1 MLVRKATIKD
11 ADKIS
16 KLEAGSFPKEEA
28 ASLSAFRDRLRVYP
42 KHFLVMEEDGEILC
56 CVNGLVTDE
65 KDLTD
70 EMYSS
75 ADLHDE
81 NGKWQMIFGV
91 ATHPDHRRQ
100 GLASDIVRR
109 FVEYAQKEGRLGVV
123 LTCKDYLVHF
133 YERLGFVN
141 EGVSGSAHGG
151 VTWYQMRLTFPR
163 CEVSTESRSDD

>member
-1 MLVRKATIKD
+1 MTVRKATVED

-16 KLEAGSFPKEEA
+16 RLEASAFPQEEA
-28 ASLSAFRDRLRVYP
+28 ASLAAFQDRLRVYP
-42 KHFLVMEEDGEILC
+42 DHFLVVEHDGEILC

-70 EMYSS
+70 EMYAS
-75 ADLHDE
+75 ADLHDK

-100 GLASDIVRR
+100 GLASDMVRR
-109 FVEYAQKEGRLGVV
+109 FVGQAEKEGRLGVV
-123 LTCKDYLVHF
+123 LTCKEYLVHF

-151 VTWYQMRLTFPR
+151 VTWYQMRLTFTR
-163 CEVSTESRSDD
+163 QKN

>member
-1 MLVRKATIKD
+1 MTVRKATVED

-16 KLEAGSFPKEEA
+16 RLEASAFPQEEA
-28 ASLSAFRDRLRVYP
+28 ASLAAFQDRLRVYP
-42 KHFLVMEEDGEILC
+42 DHFLVVEHDGEILC

-70 EMYSS
+70 EMYAS
-75 ADLHDE
+75 ADLHYK

-100 GLASDIVRR
+100 GLASDMVRR
-109 FVEYAQKEGRLGVV
+109 FVGQAEKEGRLGVV
-123 LTCKDYLVHF
+123 LTCKEYLVHF

-151 VTWYQMRLTFPR
+151 VTWYQMRLTFTR
-163 CEVSTESRSDD
+163 QKN

>member
-1 MLVRKATIKD
+1 MTVRKATIQD

-16 KLEAGSFPKEEA
+16 KLEASSFPKEEA
-28 ASLSAFRDRLRVYP
+28 ASLAAFQDRLRVYP
-42 KHFLVMEEDGEILC
+42 DHFLVVEQEGEIVC

-65 KDLTD
+65 KDLSD
-70 EMYSS
+70 EMYAS

-91 ATHPDHRRQ
+91 ATLPDHRRQ
-100 GLASDIVRR
+100 GLASDTVRR
-109 FVEYAQKEGRLGVV
+109 FVEQAKKEGRLGVV

-141 EGVSGSAHGG
+141 EGVSDSTHGG
-151 VTWYQMRLTFPR
+151 VLWYQMRLTFP
-163 CEVSTESRSDD
+163 SD

>member
-1 MLVRKATIKD
+1 MTVRKATIKD

-16 KLEAGSFPKEEA
+16 KLEASAFPKEEA
-28 ASLSAFRDRLRVYP
+28 ASLAAFQDRLRVYP
-42 KHFLVMEEDGEILC
+42 DHFLVVEQDGVILC

-70 EMYSS
+70 EMYAS

-91 ATHPDHRRQ
+91 ATHPDHRRK
-100 GLASDIVRR
+100 GLASDTVRR
-109 FVEYAQKEGRLGVV
+109 FVEQAEKEGRLGVV

-141 EGVSGSAHGG
+141 EGVSDSTHGG
-151 VTWYQMRLTFPR
+151 VTWYQMRLTFPS
-163 CEVSTESRSDD
+163 EKN

>member
-1 MLVRKATIKD
+1 MTVRKANVED

-16 KLEAGSFPKEEA
+16 RLEASAFPQEEA
-28 ASLSAFRDRLRVYP
+28 ASLAAFQDRLRVYP
-42 KHFLVMEEDGEILC
+42 DHFLVVEHDGEILC

-70 EMYSS
+70 EMYAS
-75 ADLHDE
+75 ADLHDK

-100 GLASDIVRR
+100 GLASDMVRR
-109 FVEYAQKEGRLGVV
+109 FVGQAEKEGRLGVV
-123 LTCKDYLVHF
+123 LTCKEYLVHF

-151 VTWYQMRLTFPR
+151 VTWYQMRLTFTR
-163 CEVSTESRSDD
+163 QKN